1 MTFLVILLLI
11 IAVLFFIAFLT
22 KRRFGVLGLALAAGA
37 MLSSLW
43 VADLTPVVAQVGLVL
58 VKPPLESVVAT
69 ALTLLP
75 AILLLTSGPAYHS
88 GMQRFFGAFLFAL
101 LAITLLLEPLGSAL
115 VIDGIGKDIYDVLGT
130 YHVTIVTV
138 CLVVAIID
146 VIITKAPKI
155 PTKH

>member
-1 MTFLVILLLI
+1 MTFLVIFLLI
-11 IAVLFFIAFLT
+11 VAALFFIAFLT

-43 VADLTPVVAQVGLVL
+43 VADLTPVVAQAGLVL
-58 VKPPLESVVAT
+58 VKPPLESVVAV

-75 AILLLTSGPAYHS
+75 ALLLLTSGPAYHS

-101 LAITLLLEPLGSAL
+101 LATTLLLEPLGSAL
-115 VIDGIGKDIYDVLGT
+115 IIEGPGKDVYDFLTT

-138 CLVVAIID
+138 CLVAAIID

-155 PTKH
+155 PSKH